1 VEHKV
6 GIIMNIKPIR
16 NDQDYEEALLMLEAL
31 VEKDPTLESEDGD
44 KLSILSTL
52 TEDYEAN
59 RYSQTFPS
67 PIDAIEFRMEQAN
80 LQPIDLVPYIGSR
93 SKVSE
98 VLSGRRS
105 LSLEM
110 IRALEAGLGI
120 PAKALIQKPEA
131 RKGQFHIWTD
141 SLVKEMDKRGYFVGG
156 TFDGK
161 NKESLL
167 AAFFKNHI
175 PTVTQLAWRKTA
187 RVSVRTDFYALL
199 SWVEF
204 LENKAS
210 SVQIATKYADGTVNL
225 TFMQQVIKFSA
236 SENGPLLAQ
245 EFLKEHGIVLVVADH
260 LPRTRVDGIAILKD
274 KSKPIIGLSL
284 RFDRVDNFWFTLLH
298 ELAHIALHL
307 NREDITVIFDE
318 LEEGLGISISED
330 EKNADVLAQEAI
342 VPASKWA
349 ISPAKIIPSAMAAQ
363 SLANEL
369 GINIAVVA
377 GFIRHKHQNYIYLKQ
392 IVHNDNAKV
401 RHLFKN
407 QI

>member
-1 VEHKV
+1 
-6 GIIMNIKPIR
+6 MNIKPIR
-16 NDQDYEEALLMLEAL
+16 NDHDYEEALLMLEAL
-31 VEKDPTLESEDGD
+31 VEKDPMPESEDGD

-52 TEDYEAN
+52 VEDYEAN
-59 RYSQTFPS
+59 RYPQTFPS

-98 VLSGRRS
+98 VLSGKRP

-131 RKGQFHIWTD
+131 SKGQFHTWSD
-141 SLVKEMDKRGYFVGG
+141 SLVKEMDKRGYFAGN
-156 TFDGK
+156 TYDGK

-167 AAFFKNHI
+167 SAFFKNHI
-175 PTVTQLAWRKTA
+175 PNAAQLAWKKTS
-187 RVSVRTDFYALL
+187 RVSVRTDDYALL
-199 SWVEF
+199 AWAEF
-204 LENKAS
+204 IENKAK
-210 SVQIATKYADGTVNL
+210 SVQVTNKYTDGTVNL
-225 TFMQQVIKFSA
+225 AFMQQVIKFSVK
-236 SENGPLLAQ
+236 ENGPILAQ
-245 EFLKEHGIVLVVADH
+245 EFLKEHGIVLVIGDH
-260 LPRTRVDGIAILKD
+260 LPKTRVDGVTILKD

-307 NREDITVIFDE
+307 NREGAEIIFDE

-330 EKNADVLAQEAI
+330 EKEADALAQEAI
-342 VPASKWA
+342 IPASKWA

-369 GINIAVVA
+369 GIHIAVVA

-392 IVHNDNAKV
+392 IVHDNNAKV
-401 RHLFKN
+401 RHLFTN
-407 QI
+407 QIQEKGE